1 MSNISNIRDLIDQW
15 DTIVEFQHDMGL
27 PYVTARAMRV
37 RNSAAPNHWP
47 KLVEV
52 AEAKGIEG
60 VTFEWLT
67 GLRKAKSKAA
77 A

>member
-1 MSNISNIRDLIDQW
+1 
-15 DTIVEFQHDMGL
+15 MGL